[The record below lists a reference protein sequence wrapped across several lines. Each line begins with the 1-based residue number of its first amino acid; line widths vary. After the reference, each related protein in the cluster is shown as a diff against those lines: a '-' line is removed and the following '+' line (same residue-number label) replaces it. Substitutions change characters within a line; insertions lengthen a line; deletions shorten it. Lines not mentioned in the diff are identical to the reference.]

1 MNLFWLSFADGSKPK
16 GTQFLGACVVEAP
29 SFADAIQVAWAH
41 GCNPG
46 GECLGREI
54 HSLLVPFVGP
64 EWRDRVLTWKDC
76 EALDAHLEKK
86 QRS

>member
-54 HSLLVPFVGP
+54 HSLRMRERLFDQTSQKRLSLGVN
-64 EWRDRVLTWKDC
+64 
-76 EALDAHLEKK
+76 
-86 QRS
+86 